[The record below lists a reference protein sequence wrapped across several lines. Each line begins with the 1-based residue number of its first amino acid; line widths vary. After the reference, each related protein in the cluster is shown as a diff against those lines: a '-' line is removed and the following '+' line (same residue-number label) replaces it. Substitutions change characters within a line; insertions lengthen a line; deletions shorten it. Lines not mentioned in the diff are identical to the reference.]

1 MRASLPVD
9 IDSHLIPVNQAK
21 GEGQHLHHDFQY
33 VYALTSTDFA
43 LKMQEEEISNL
54 KWVDIQDMDLLDGQ
68 YGVRLK
74 RVATKIIAARE
85 V

>member
-1 MRASLPVD
+1 
-9 IDSHLIPVNQAK
+9 
-21 GEGQHLHHDFQY
+21 
-33 VYALTSTDFA
+33 
-43 LKMQEEEISNL
+43 MQEEEISNL
-54 KWVDIQDMDLLDGQ
+54 KWVDIQDLLDGQ